1 MADTITITNMAF
13 YAHHG
18 VMDEEA
24 KLGQRFF
31 ADITLEA
38 DLAPAG
44 LSDDYGKAVC
54 YEQVYHEVEKVM
66 TGHRA
71 YLIEALAERTA
82 AAVLAGFPAVL
93 SVSVTVRKPSAP
105 ISGHF
110 DHVAVTINRRRG

>member
-24 KLGQRFF
+24 RLGQRFF
-31 ADITLEA
+31 ADITLET

-44 LSDDYGKAVC
+44 LADDYGKAVC
-54 YEQVYHEVEKVM
+54 YEQVYHKVEEVM
-66 TGHRA
+66 TGRRA
-71 YLIEALAERTA
+71 FLIEALAERTA
-82 AAVLAGFPAVL
+82 AAVLADFPAVQA
-93 SVSVTVRKPSAP
+93 VTITVRKPSAP

-110 DHVAVTINRRRG
+110 DHVSVTITRRRG